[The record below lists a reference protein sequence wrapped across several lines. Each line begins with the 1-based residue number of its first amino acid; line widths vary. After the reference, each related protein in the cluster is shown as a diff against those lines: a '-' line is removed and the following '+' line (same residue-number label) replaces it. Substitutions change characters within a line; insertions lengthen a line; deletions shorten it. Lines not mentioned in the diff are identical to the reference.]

1 VLLKSAAATAVLAL
15 LAGEVIYGKRPL
27 NKPNQ

>member
-1 VLLKSAAATAVLAL
+1 VLLKSAAATAVLGL
-15 LAGEVIYGKRPL
+15 LAGGVIYGKRPL